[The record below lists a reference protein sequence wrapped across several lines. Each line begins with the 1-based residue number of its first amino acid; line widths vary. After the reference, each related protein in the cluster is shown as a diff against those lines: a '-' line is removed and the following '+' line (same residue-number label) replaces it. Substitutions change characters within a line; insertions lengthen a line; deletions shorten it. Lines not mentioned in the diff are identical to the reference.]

1 MQGKGS
7 LLGFLDAD
15 GTCDPEYFAQM
26 CRLAIEE
33 AADVALGSR
42 LGSES
47 KMPKIRKLG
56 NQTFALLLGL
66 LSGRRVTDTASGM
79 RVVQRRALKYLY
91 PLPDG
96 LHFTPAMSARALLND
111 LRVVEISM
119 KYEERIGQNKPSV
132 LGDGVRFLQVIFEG
146 IVCYRPEKLLVLCFL
161 LCVLVTSLLAAYPVE
176 FYIRNGRLEDWM
188 IYRFVVCY
196 LLGSFELTL
205 IFAMALAYQM
215 GSFGPR
221 REDASAFWP
230 FFIARLLDKT
240 GLIVIL
246 VLLVAISVFFLSPG
260 IIEYSKTGHTSLH
273 TGHGC

>member
-1 MQGKGS
+1 
-7 LLGFLDAD
+7 
-15 GTCDPEYFAQM
+15 M

-119 KYEERIGQNKPSV
+119 KYEERIGQSKLSV